1 MSYND
6 SILSALFLTR
16 LNIREVDMSKRIAYI
31 SLLAVVIV
39 VLALS
44 LVACGKDM
52 EFGWETNFQCE
63 NVDTLR
69 IVFGKEFIYPNSE
82 NVSEIKVNCEPN
94 DGLDE
99 YLTDNNELKEP
110 VYIPT
115 LVKAEM
121 KDIFEDIE
129 VELGIIKN
137 NDERRGWNKLSL
149 DGLKEIEVN
158 GMKLLSNGKFFVY
171 IRQESQYYCLSL
183 FTDNES
189 FAYNEFAYR

>member
-1 MSYND
+1 
-6 SILSALFLTR
+6 
-16 LNIREVDMSKRIAYI
+16 MSKRIAYI

-63 NVDTLR
+63 NIDTLR
-69 IVFGKEFIYPNSE
+69 VVFGEDFIYPNSE
-82 NVSEIKVNCEPN
+82 NVSEIKVNCEPQ

-149 DGLKEIEVN
+149 DRLKEIEVN
-158 GMKLLSNGKFFVY
+158 GMKLFTNDKLFFVY
-171 IRQESQYYCLSL
+171 IRQDSQYYWLSIYA
-183 FTDNES
+183 DADVDS
-189 FAYNEFAYR
+189 FDYDEFAYKYFSAMS